1 MILFLIWQQ
10 VRTTLEK
17 TTANVS
23 VRLVKIMVLTA
34 GLAERQMSRRHLSP
48 SRLLKRKVEAVVVLT
63 LCVDAEDEIQLY
75 HPETNP

>member
-1 MILFLIWQQ
+1 M
-10 VRTTLEK
+10 RTTLEK

-23 VRLVKIMVLTA
+23 VRPVKIVVLMA
-34 GLAERQMSRRHLSP
+34 GLVERQMSRRHLSP